1 MFGGYYEYNPDN
13 ITHWGEQLYFRYS
26 DGFFPVTEDTQNASE
41 RYSYD
46 RATGEFSLGGE
57 GGYVKLAGTS
67 VTSGGAQKTAY
78 YFVPVDSAYNGEPL
92 YSKRVCDDIYIEDAQ
107 GDHVFLGGSYTE
119 YDPSDPE
126 HDGLTRYNLVT
137 GHINNRAAL
146 DGGADSGLPALDATR
161 VTVLEEKS
169 PTLLLS
175 LLNRQITVGGL
186 SDAIDTLTLE
196 ELMDIE
202 EGSVLDDELL
212 RGSTIENLSTN
223 VSRLFTEL
231 TIGEL
236 LSYSNVS
243 TSAEVAY
250 ILQDIDIAT
259 FFGALTYNAESG
271 TIVVNMEVLFGLN

>member
-1 MFGGYYEYNPDN
+1 M
-13 ITHWGEQLYFRYS
+13 
-26 DGFFPVTEDTQNASE
+26 
-41 RYSYD
+41 
-46 RATGEFSLGGE
+46 
-57 GGYVKLAGTS
+57 
-67 VTSGGAQKTAY
+67 
-78 YFVPVDSAYNGEPL
+78 
-92 YSKRVCDDIYIEDAQ
+92 
-107 GDHVFLGGSYTE
+107 
-119 YDPSDPE
+119 
-126 HDGLTRYNLVT
+126 
-137 GHINNRAAL
+137 
-146 DGGADSGLPALDATR
+146 
-161 VTVLEEKS
+161 
-169 PTLLLS
+169 
-175 LLNRQITVGGL
+175 GGL